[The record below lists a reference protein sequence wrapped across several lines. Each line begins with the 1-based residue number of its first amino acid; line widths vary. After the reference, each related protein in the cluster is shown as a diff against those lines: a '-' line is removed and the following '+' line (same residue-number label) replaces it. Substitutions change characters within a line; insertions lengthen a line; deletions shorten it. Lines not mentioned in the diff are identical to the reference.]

1 MDVDCMV
8 QNAANKR
15 KTMAKTSSDKIG
27 EWVIEKPNRNVLVMR
42 HTTTTRLAE
51 RRCLLVGDCH
61 WDNPDCDREH
71 LAADLQ
77 SAVDGNCPILIG
89 GDFFC
94 AMQGKYDSRSNKN
107 ALRPEHANSN
117 YLDSIVTTAADWLK
131 PYASHIALICRGN
144 HETSIERYH
153 ETDLTERLV
162 TLMRGYGSP
171 VHAGGYTGWVRFMIK
186 RGHSNLSLRLFYRH
200 GHGGGG
206 PITQGKIDFNRYR
219 AQADYDA
226 IWAQHVHH
234 TEIFDTRVAY
244 LNDANHVRQRSQWHI
259 RTPSYKDE
267 FGDGFGGYQIER
279 GQGPRPKG
287 GVWLSIYAV
296 RGDRDH
302 HEFHAERTR
311 A

>member
-1 MDVDCMV
+1 MLRVKCHVRSTVLPSIAYRCSAEHSQAQDHVSQHIMDVDCMV

-94 AMQGKYDSRSNKN
+94 AMQGKYDSRSSKN

-117 YLDSIVTTAADWLK
+117 YLDKIGR
-131 PYASHIALICRGN
+131 ASCR
-144 HETSIERYH
+144 ER
-153 ETDLTERLV
+153 V
-162 TLMRGYGSP
+162 
-171 VHAGGYTGWVRFMIK
+171 
-186 RGHSNLSLRLFYRH
+186 
-200 GHGGGG
+200 
-206 PITQGKIDFNRYR
+206 
-219 AQADYDA
+219 
-226 IWAQHVHH
+226 
-234 TEIFDTRVAY
+234 
-244 LNDANHVRQRSQWHI
+244 
-259 RTPSYKDE
+259 
-267 FGDGFGGYQIER
+267 
-279 GQGPRPKG
+279 
-287 GVWLSIYAV
+287 
-296 RGDRDH
+296 
-302 HEFHAERTR
+302 
-311 A
+311 